1 MHMFKLSYF
10 CSNDERSQILSY
22 SRNVLV
28 TGGVNNINS
37 PFNSIELY
45 NSSTET
51 YTSIDI
57 INDAQSFHKI
67 LTLINRKLLVSG
79 ENNGTAFDNE

>member
-1 MHMFKLSYF
+1 
-10 CSNDERSQILSY
+10 
-22 SRNVLV
+22 VLI

-57 INDAQSFHKI
+57 INHAQSSHKI
-67 LTLINRKLLVSG
+67 FTLINRKYLLVSG

>member
-1 MHMFKLSYF
+1 MFKLSYF

-22 SRNVLV
+22 SRNVLI

-57 INDAQSFHKI
+57 INHAQSSHKI
-67 LTLINRKLLVSG
+67 FTLINRKYLLVSG